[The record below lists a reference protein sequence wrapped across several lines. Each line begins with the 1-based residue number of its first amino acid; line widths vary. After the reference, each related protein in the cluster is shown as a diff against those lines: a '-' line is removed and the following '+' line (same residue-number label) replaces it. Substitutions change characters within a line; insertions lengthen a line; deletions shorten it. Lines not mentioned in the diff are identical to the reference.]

1 MIWLL
6 INYELHEAVTNS
18 ISCVITYFYKTPMSR
33 GNVFKLSGNMALGGG
48 GSDYQNVDID
58 EIKNSLKLLKA
69 KKNRQ
74 SGTADSQPSYGG
86 SYGGYGNSYGNSNQ
100 KSMLKAYPRLYSN
113 EKRI

>member
-1 MIWLL
+1 
-6 INYELHEAVTNS
+6 
-18 ISCVITYFYKTPMSR
+18 MSR

-74 SGTADSQPSYGG
+74 NGTADSQPSSGG

-100 KSMLKAYPRLYSN
+100 KSIIELILGYTPTRN
-113 EKRI
+113 EYDYDALTKNHMPSSQK

>member
-1 MIWLL
+1 
-6 INYELHEAVTNS
+6 
-18 ISCVITYFYKTPMSR
+18 MSR

-74 SGTADSQPSYGG
+74 SGTADTQPSYGG
-86 SYGGYGNSYGNSNQ
+86 SYGNSYGNSNP
-100 KSMLKAYPRLYSN
+100 KSKIYIDARLHTN
-113 EKRI
+113 KERV